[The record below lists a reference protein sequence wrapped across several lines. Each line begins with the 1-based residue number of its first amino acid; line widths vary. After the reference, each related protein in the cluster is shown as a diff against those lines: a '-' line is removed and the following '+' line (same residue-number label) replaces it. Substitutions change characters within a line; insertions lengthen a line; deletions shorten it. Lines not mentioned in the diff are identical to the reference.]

1 MSASSL
7 PPSDGSSYAE
17 RLREALK
24 TRCVNLKTKSSYL
37 GLPGPAD
44 EEGRHDTAIWWCERT
59 CQALGPDGLGAH
71 PSRCEAP
78 SRSCYEPPRRP
89 RA

>member
-1 MSASSL
+1 MSAPSSKH
-7 PPSDGSSYAE
+7 PERPSYAE

-24 TRCVNLKTKSSYL
+24 TRCVHLKTKSAYL

-59 CQALGPDGLGAH
+59 CQALGPDGRGAH
-71 PSRCEAP
+71 PTTCELPGRA
-78 SRSCYEPPRRP
+78 CYEAPRRP
-89 RA
+89 AP